1 MRDLHFGVQT
11 SAWCSV
17 LASVVITLSGCSG
30 EDATPSGSAGT
41 STTGGTAGASGAA
54 GGAGETGG
62 TAGGGAGGTAGE
74 NTGGTGAGAGGEGAG
89 GTLGGAGGTAGDGAG
104 GAAGGG
110 AGGAGGDGGSGG
122 GGAFTLTSP
131 NHTEGAM
138 FGDKYTCAAAGF
150 NGSLQPQLDWTAGP
164 AGTMSY
170 AITFIDRTLADQNN
184 NLGYH
189 WVIYNIP
196 TTVMSLPEGFKMASS
211 IGAMANSDYLGPCPN
226 FGGGSA
232 ETHTYE
238 FKIYALDTATI
249 TITGTGTAA
258 VKDAET
264 KLEANHLAV
273 ATLSGISNAS
283 PP

>member
-122 GGAFTLTSP
+122 GGAFTLT

-264 KLEANHLAV
+264 KLETNHLAV